1 MVRIHRSTVASLCAT
16 CALLVAPAFGQP
28 FTTDREAMTT
38 GRFSADREIKM
49 GDDFLS
55 GRGVNKD
62 EKQAA
67 YWYEKAAKAGNPWA
81 QKQIGFFYEAGIGV
95 PADPVRAVHWYQL
108 AAAGGLVSAKTNL
121 GVAYLW
127 GSGVAKDAS
136 MAAHLF
142 REAAGKGDGR
152 AATYLGDLYGLGN
165 GVEQDKAAAE
175 HWYLVGAKR
184 HDPVAEFDLGMLFSV
199 EDHPHDFR
207 ESRAMAAEIDGGRIR
222 SRDAFAGSAAGSPSG
237 AGEVRSRIPEP
248 VRAGFRLRSVE
259 ILGSALGILFSEGKL
274 IARDP
279 AAAYYY
285 LELATL
291 QGGDA
296 APKHELSQM
305 LQKLSTETG
314 SEEASKQ
321 EAAARA
327 WYRQHPDRIELLMK
341 DRRKDATHRTCPRC
355 SGGGH
360 SCRPDC
366 QCSGILIP
374 DFRRCWFS
382 QKDTEQTK

>member
-38 GRFSADREIKM
+38 GRFSADREIRM

-127 GSGVAKDAS
+127 GSGVAKDPS

-184 HDPVAEFDLGMLFSV
+184 HDAMAEFDLGMLFST
-199 EDHPHDFR
+199 EDHPHDFQKAAQWLRKSVAEGYVPAMHSLALLLEAHPELASSDR
-207 ESRAMAAEIDGGRIR
+207 EFLSLFEQA
-222 SRDAFAGSAAGSPSG
+222 SG
-237 AGEVRSRIPEP
+237 YGQWKS
-248 VRAGFRLRSVE
+248 SH
-259 ILGSALGILFSEGKL
+259 ALGILFSEGKR

-296 APKHELSQM
+296 APEADTLSNAAET
-305 LQKLSTETG
+305 LHGDRKRRSLKTGGRST
-314 SEEASKQ
+314 SLVP
-321 EAAARA
+321 AA
-327 WYRQHPDRIELLMK
+327 P
-341 DRRKDATHRTCPRC
+341 
-355 SGGGH
+355 
-360 SCRPDC
+360 
-366 QCSGILIP
+366 
-374 DFRRCWFS
+374 
-382 QKDTEQTK
+382 